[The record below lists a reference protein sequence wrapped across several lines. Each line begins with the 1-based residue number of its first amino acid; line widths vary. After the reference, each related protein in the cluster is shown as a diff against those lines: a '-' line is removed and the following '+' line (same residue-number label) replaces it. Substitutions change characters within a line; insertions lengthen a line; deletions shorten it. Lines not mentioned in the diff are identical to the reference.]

1 MTQGMDKTIRNILL
15 DRDGTIIQD
24 RHYLKDPD
32 QVELIPS
39 AALALKRLMDQGC
52 RLFVVTNQSGI
63 ARGLLTLDDHRA
75 VQQRLQEILAGYGVE
90 LTADLMCP
98 HLPGNG
104 CSCRKPSPG
113 MCTALQ
119 DEYGLDPRQ
128 SVAIGDKISDVLFGS
143 SSGLKASILVLT
155 GHGQAEAQSLGLDTS
170 FKGLYQLPP
179 SPGGARPHV
188 LARDLAAAEA
198 WISSM
203 NAIGSGLV

>member
-1 MTQGMDKTIRNILL
+1 MRIRNILL

-32 QVELIPS
+32 QVELIPG
-39 AALALKRLMDQGC
+39 AALALKRLTDQGC

-63 ARGLLTLDDHRA
+63 ARGLLTVDDHKA
-75 VQQRLQEILAGYGVE
+75 IQRRLHEILAGYQVE
-90 LTADLMCP
+90 LTRDIMCP
-98 HLPGNG
+98 HLPASG

-113 MCTALQ
+113 MWTALH
-119 DEYGLDPRQ
+119 DEYGLDPRE
-128 SVAIGDKISDVLFGS
+128 SVIIGDKTSDILFGFN
-143 SSGLKASILVLT
+143 SGLKASILVLT

-170 FKGLYQLPP
+170 FKGLYQLLP
-179 SPGGARPHV
+179 SPGGVRPHV

-203 NAIGSGLV
+203 NATGPGLI